1 MTGGRRCAKTP
12 GALER
17 GVGEYLARCQEEK
30 RIPTVTGLALS
41 LGFVS
46 RGEMEDFTGQR
57 SPAFARQMEWALSV
71 IEEETLQAAFRRES
85 TTGARFL
92 LQASFG
98 YGEKTGKE
106 LGPITVRLEGE
117 EE

>member
-1 MTGGRRCAKTP
+1 
-12 GALER
+12 
-17 GVGEYLARCQEEK
+17 
-30 RIPTVTGLALS
+30 
-41 LGFVS
+41 
-46 RGEMEDFTGQR
+46 
-57 SPAFARQMEWALSV
+57 MEWALSM

-92 LQASFG
+92 LQTSFG

>member
-1 MTGGRRCAKTP
+1 M
-12 GALER
+12 E
-17 GVGEYLARCQEEK
+17 EYLACCQEEK

-46 RGEMEDFTGQR
+46 RGEMETFTGDR
-57 SPAFARQMEWALSV
+57 SPAYQRQMEWALSL
-71 IEEETLQAAFRRES
+71 IEEETLQAAFRRET

-106 LGPITVRLEGE
+106 LGPITVHLEGE
-117 EE
+117 EA